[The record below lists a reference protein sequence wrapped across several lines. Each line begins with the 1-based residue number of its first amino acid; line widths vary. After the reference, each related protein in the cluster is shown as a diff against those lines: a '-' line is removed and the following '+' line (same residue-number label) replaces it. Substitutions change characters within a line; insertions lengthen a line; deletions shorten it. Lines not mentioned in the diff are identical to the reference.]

1 MYFIECQSPA
11 YPQRSSKTN
20 RGDLCLPRSSG
31 LFKTPVVSDKWRK
44 GTKMFIFTQS
54 FETFMEKKAIF
65 AGSFDPFTA
74 GHEDIVRRA
83 LSLFDHIIIGV
94 GYNIKKKGFLTM
106 ENRVRLIEEVFRDEP
121 RVSAVTYEGLT
132 TDFCKRQGV
141 RILLR
146 GLRSVDDFES
156 DRTID
161 AVNKRLDPRIET
173 YYLMT
178 DPTLGV
184 ISSAVVKELFTHKAD
199 IGRFMPQGIDLE
211 KYL

>member
-1 MYFIECQSPA
+1 
-11 YPQRSSKTN
+11 
-20 RGDLCLPRSSG
+20 
-31 LFKTPVVSDKWRK
+31 
-44 GTKMFIFTQS
+44 
-54 FETFMEKKAIF
+54 MEKKAIF

-83 LSLFDHIIIGV
+83 LSLFDHVIIGV
-94 GYNIKKKGFLTM
+94 GYNIKKKGFLSM
-106 ENRVRLIEEVFRDEP
+106 DNRVRLIEDVFRGEP

-161 AVNKRLDPRIET
+161 AVNKRLDPQIET
-173 YYLMT
+173 FYLMT

-211 KYL
+211 QYL

>member
-1 MYFIECQSPA
+1 
-11 YPQRSSKTN
+11 
-20 RGDLCLPRSSG
+20 
-31 LFKTPVVSDKWRK
+31 
-44 GTKMFIFTQS
+44 
-54 FETFMEKKAIF
+54 MEKKAIF

-83 LSLFDHIIIGV
+83 LSMFDHIIIGV
-94 GYNIKKKGFLTM
+94 GYNIKKKGLLSM
-106 ENRVRLIEEVFRDEP
+106 ENRVRLIEEVFRGEP

-132 TDFCKRQGV
+132 TDFSEQQGV

-161 AVNKRLDPRIET
+161 AVNKRLDPQIET
-173 YYLMT
+173 FYLMT

-199 IGRFMPQGIDLE
+199 ISRFMPHGIDLE

>member
-1 MYFIECQSPA
+1 
-11 YPQRSSKTN
+11 
-20 RGDLCLPRSSG
+20 
-31 LFKTPVVSDKWRK
+31 
-44 GTKMFIFTQS
+44 
-54 FETFMEKKAIF
+54 MEKKAIF

-94 GYNIKKKGFLTM
+94 GYNIKKKGLLSM
-106 ENRVRLIEEVFRDEP
+106 ENRMRLIEEVFRGEP

-161 AVNKRLDPRIET
+161 AVNKRLDPQIET
-173 YYLMT
+173 FYLMT

-199 IGRFMPQGIDLE
+199 ISRFMPHGIDLE

>member
-1 MYFIECQSPA
+1 
-11 YPQRSSKTN
+11 
-20 RGDLCLPRSSG
+20 
-31 LFKTPVVSDKWRK
+31 
-44 GTKMFIFTQS
+44 
-54 FETFMEKKAIF
+54 MEKKAVF

-83 LSLFDHIIIGV
+83 LNLFDRIIIGV
-94 GYNIKKKGFLTM
+94 GCNIKKKGLLTM
-106 ENRVRLIEEVFRDEP
+106 ENRVRLIEDVFRDEG
-121 RVSAVTYEGLT
+121 RVSAVAYEGLT

-161 AVNKRLDPRIET
+161 AVNKRLDPQIET
-173 YYLMT
+173 FYLMT
-178 DPTLGV
+178 DPALGV
-184 ISSAVVKELFTHKAD
+184 ISSAVVKELYTHGAD

>member
-1 MYFIECQSPA
+1 
-11 YPQRSSKTN
+11 
-20 RGDLCLPRSSG
+20 
-31 LFKTPVVSDKWRK
+31 
-44 GTKMFIFTQS
+44 
-54 FETFMEKKAIF
+54 MEKKAIF

-94 GYNIKKKGFLTM
+94 GYNIKKKGLLTM
-106 ENRVRLIEEVFRDEP
+106 ENRVRLIEDVFRGEP

-132 TDFCKRQGV
+132 TDFCKQQGV

-161 AVNKRLDPRIET
+161 AVNKRLDPQIET
-173 YYLMT
+173 FYLMT

-199 IGRFMPQGIDLE
+199 ISRFMPHGIDLE

>member
-1 MYFIECQSPA
+1 
-11 YPQRSSKTN
+11 
-20 RGDLCLPRSSG
+20 
-31 LFKTPVVSDKWRK
+31 
-44 GTKMFIFTQS
+44 
-54 FETFMEKKAIF
+54 MEKKAIF

-94 GYNIKKKGFLTM
+94 GYNIKKNGLLSM
-106 ENRVRLIEEVFRDEP
+106 ENRVRLIEDVFRDEP

-161 AVNKRLDPRIET
+161 AVNKRLDPQIET
-173 YYLMT
+173 FYLMT

-199 IGRFMPQGIDLE
+199 ISRFMPHGIDLE